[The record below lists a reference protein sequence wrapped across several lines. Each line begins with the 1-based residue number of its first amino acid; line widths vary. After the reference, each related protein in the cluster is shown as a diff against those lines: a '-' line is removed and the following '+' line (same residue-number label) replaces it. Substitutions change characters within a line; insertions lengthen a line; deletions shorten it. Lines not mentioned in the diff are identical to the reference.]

1 MSKKEERQK
10 IKATVKST
18 IASVL
23 AEDETTQKAKMEE
36 VFDNYET
43 TLAELRDAEVAAN
56 QKNADLTA
64 QIESLAAEKEALETE
79 LVSVKDEL
87 AASKRTLEDVT
98 KKSSELEKKITEM
111 EAEAAM
117 QRRVK
122 ELEEAGLLS
131 SGKSADRLK
140 ARIKGMSDEE
150 YAEFKS
156 DLELWK
162 SDLMKDMPAPEKGA
176 AEPVTEPAPAAPK
189 VEPAPVA
196 PKAEPV
202 APVVDTAAT
211 PAPADTVVKAEPVTA
226 SAEPTE
232 PAAPAADT
240 EPVDS
245 TVSDSESAKMTAAK
259 LIQLKKDLASLNL
272 KTTISLEDDEAL
284 VQEYASILWPEK
296 EESK

>member
-18 IASVL
+18 VASVL

-36 VFDNYET
+36 VFDNYEN

-64 QIESLAAEKEALETE
+64 QIESLTSEKEALESE
-79 LVSVKDEL
+79 LQTTKDEL

-98 KKSSELEKKITEM
+98 KKSADLEKKITEM

-117 QRRVK
+117 QRRVT

-140 ARIKGMSDEE
+140 ARIKGMNDEE
-150 YAEFKS
+150 YAEFKA

-162 SDLMKDMPAPEKGA
+162 SDMMKDVPAPEKGA
-176 AEPVTEPAPAAPK
+176 AEPVTEPAPVVAQKA
-189 VEPAPVA
+189 EPAPVA
-196 PKAEPV
+196 PKTEPV
-202 APVVDTAAT
+202 APVVDTAAAT

-232 PAAPAADT
+232 PAAADA